1 MPPHY
6 DSITT
11 LKYFNETAVL
21 QPIFDRAIERI
32 ESETL
37 YVVATPIGNLSDI
50 TLHALAILSK
60 ADLICAEDTRVTG
73 QLLATY
79 GIKAKLISVREQNE
93 QSMASKIIQALSEGK
108 IVAQVSDAGTPAV
121 CDPGA
126 RLAAQVRAAGYAVS
140 PIVGASAV
148 IAALS
153 VAGVTAPEFYFAG
166 FIPSKP
172 SERKQV
178 LTQWQ
183 NLPHTIVSYET
194 PHRIEATL
202 NDMVELFPERQLMLA
217 REITKTFET
226 FLVGTPVELQ
236 DALKQDSNQS
246 RGEMVL
252 VLHPQ
257 EKQENEGISVEAEK
271 LLQLLIDDLPLKKAC
286 DIVHRTFSANKK
298 HLYDLGLTLKSK

>member
-1 MPPHY
+1 M
-6 DSITT
+6 
-11 LKYFNETAVL
+11 L
-21 QPIFDRAIERI
+21 QPIIERAQ
-32 ESETL
+32 ERLEPQTL

-50 TLHALAILSK
+50 TLHALAVLSK
-60 ADLICAEDTRVTG
+60 ADVVCAEDTRVTG
-73 QLLATY
+73 QLLAAY

-93 QSMASKIIQALSEGK
+93 QTMAVKVIEALAAGQ
-108 IVAQVSDAGTPAV
+108 IVAQVSDAGSPAV

-126 RLAAQVRAAGYAVS
+126 RLVAQVRAAGYKVS
-140 PIVGASAV
+140 PVVGASAV

-153 VAGVTAPEFYFAG
+153 VAGITAPDFVFAG

-172 SERKQV
+172 SERRT
-178 LTQWQ
+178 LLNTWQ
-183 NLPHTIVSYET
+183 NIHQTIVSYET

-202 NDMVELFPERQLMLA
+202 ADMHAVFPERVVMLA

-226 FLVGTPVELQ
+226 FLIGTPNELQ
-236 DALKQDSNQS
+236 VALSQDSNQS

-252 VLHPQ
+252 IVHPLEKVQ
-257 EKQENEGISVEAEK
+257 EDTIAPEAE
-271 LLQLLIDDLPLKKAC
+271 QLLSLLLDDMPLKKAC

>member
-1 MPPHY
+1 M
-6 DSITT
+6 
-11 LKYFNETAVL
+11 L
-21 QPIFDRAIERI
+21 QPIIERAQ
-32 ESETL
+32 ERLEPQTL

-50 TLHALAILSK
+50 TLHALAVLSK
-60 ADLICAEDTRVTG
+60 ADVVCAEDTRVTG
-73 QLLATY
+73 QLLAAY

-93 QSMASKIIQALSEGK
+93 QTMAVKVIEALAAGQ
-108 IVAQVSDAGTPAV
+108 IVAQVSDAGSPAV

-126 RLAAQVRAAGYAVS
+126 RLVAQVRAAGYKVS
-140 PIVGASAV
+140 PVVGASAV

-153 VAGVTAPEFYFAG
+153 VAGVTAPDFVFAG

-172 SERKQV
+172 SERRT
-178 LTQWQ
+178 LLNAWQ
-183 NLPHTIVSYET
+183 NIHQTIVSYET

-202 NDMVELFPERQLMLA
+202 ADMQAVFPDRVVMLA

-226 FLVGTPVELQ
+226 FLIGTPSELQ
-236 DALKQDSNQS
+236 TALAQDSNQS

-252 VLHPQ
+252 IVHPLEKVQ
-257 EKQENEGISVEAEK
+257 EDTIAPEAE
-271 LLQLLIDDLPLKKAC
+271 QLLNLLLDDMPLKKAC

>member
-1 MPPHY
+1 M
-6 DSITT
+6 
-11 LKYFNETAVL
+11 L
-21 QPIFDRAIERI
+21 QPIIERAQ
-32 ESETL
+32 ERLEPQTL

-50 TLHALAILSK
+50 TLHALAVLSK
-60 ADLICAEDTRVTG
+60 ADVVCAEDTRVTG
-73 QLLATY
+73 QLLAAY

-93 QSMASKIIQALSEGK
+93 QTMAVKVIEALAAGQ
-108 IVAQVSDAGTPAV
+108 IVAQVSDAGSPAV

-126 RLAAQVRAAGYAVS
+126 RLVAQVRAAGYKVS
-140 PIVGASAV
+140 PVVGASAV

-153 VAGVTAPEFYFAG
+153 VAGITAPDFVFAG

-172 SERKQV
+172 SERRT
-178 LTQWQ
+178 LLNTWQ
-183 NLPHTIVSYET
+183 NIHQTIVSYET

-202 NDMVELFPERQLMLA
+202 ADMQAVFPERVVMLA

-226 FLVGTPVELQ
+226 FLIGTPNELQ
-236 DALKQDSNQS
+236 VALSQDSNQS

-252 VLHPQ
+252 IVHPLEKVQ
-257 EKQENEGISVEAEK
+257 EDTIVPEAE
-271 LLQLLIDDLPLKKAC
+271 QLLSLLLDDMPLKKAC

>member
-1 MPPHY
+1 MP
-6 DSITT
+6 
-11 LKYFNETAVL
+11 NETTVL
-21 QPIFDRAIERI
+21 QTLIERAQ
-32 ESETL
+32 ERLEPQTL

-50 TLHALAILSK
+50 TLHALAVLSK
-60 ADLICAEDTRVTG
+60 ADVVCAEDTRVTG
-73 QLLATY
+73 QLLAAY

-93 QSMASKIIQALSEGK
+93 QAMAVKVIEALAAGQ
-108 IVAQVSDAGTPAV
+108 IVAQVSDAGSPAV

-126 RLAAQVRAAGYAVS
+126 RLVAQVRAAGYKVS
-140 PIVGASAV
+140 PVVGASAV

-153 VAGVTAPEFYFAG
+153 VAGITAPDFVFAG

-172 SERKQV
+172 SERRT
-178 LTQWQ
+178 LLNAWQ
-183 NLPHTIVSYET
+183 NIHQTIVSYET

-202 NDMVELFPERQLMLA
+202 ADMHAVFPERVVMLA

-226 FLVGTPVELQ
+226 FLIGTPSELQ
-236 DALKQDSNQS
+236 AALTQDSNQS

-252 VLHPQ
+252 IVHPLEKVQ
-257 EKQENEGISVEAEK
+257 EDTIAPEAE
-271 LLQLLIDDLPLKKAC
+271 QLLSLLLDDMPLKKAC